1 MLESENI
8 LLRRFAASGDAE
20 AFSEIVQRHAGLV
33 YAACLRVLADRDRAA
48 DAVQETFLQLLRNA
62 ATITGSVPTWLHRVA
77 TRKAID
83 VVRRDS
89 SRKQREAK
97 YAADKPQQVTKWQD
111 LSRYVDEGLDELDE
125 QTRQILIQHFFQ
137 GRTTKD
143 IAAAQDIS
151 QPTASRRVE
160 SGVAQLREKL
170 RRRGILAGSAVLVAL
185 LGENAVQAAPA
196 IVLQE
201 LGKIALV
208 GSQAAAAAG
217 AGAAVSAS
225 SAGAKAAA
233 TGLLAGVKAKVVT
246 VAAVTVIGVGSV
258 ATYNHVTQSPEV
270 SPPAEQA
277 SVSQY
282 SRRPSRTP
290 PSPIQTQ
297 PVVRK
302 AQTAEEPDWSQWD
315 RQMWEQIFAEDAA
328 SAQPARP
335 TAATPRPDEGEAE
348 AATGGYYAG
357 GYGGMMMGG
366 YGGSAGASVGAKE
379 AQYVDVIVDTN
390 ESATTIYRYGYDGSV
405 RVYNVTPAESEE
417 SEEEAPERRD

>member
-8 LLRRFAASGDAE
+8 LLRRFAATGDAE
-20 AFSEIVQRHAGLV
+20 AFSEIVRRHAGLV

-48 DAVQETFLQLLRNA
+48 DAVQETFLQLLHNA

-83 VVRRDS
+83 VIRRDS
-89 SRKQREAK
+89 ARKHREAK
-97 YAADKPQQVTKWQD
+97 YAADKPFQVTKWQD
-111 LSRYVDEGLDELDE
+111 LSRYVDEGLDDLDE

-143 IAAAQDIS
+143 IAAGGDIS
-151 QPTASRRVE
+151 QPTVSRRIE
-160 SGVAQLREKL
+160 SGVAQLRGKL
-170 RRRGILAGSAVLVAL
+170 RKRGIIVGAAALIGL

-196 IVLQE
+196 IVLKE

-208 GSQAAAAAG
+208 GGQAAAATG

-233 TGLLAGVKAKVVT
+233 TGLLAGVKAKIIT
-246 VAAVTVIGVGSV
+246 AAAVTVVGVGSV
-258 ATYNHVTQSPEV
+258 ATYNHVTRPPEV
-270 SPPAEQA
+270 EQPPRGV

-290 PSPIQTQ
+290 PSLIQTQ

-315 RQMWEQIFAEDAA
+315 RQMWEQIFAEDT
-328 SAQPARP
+328 SAARP
-335 TAATPRPDEGEAE
+335 TGAVPGTSPSKEPKIIYPGVPTPGMSRGFGGGFIAGPADGEAE
-348 AATGGYYAG
+348 PNTPPGGFR
-357 GYGGMMMGG
+357 GYGGMGMMGG
-366 YGGSAGASVGAKE
+366 YGGAS
-379 AQYVDVIVDTN
+379 
-390 ESATTIYRYGYDGSV
+390 R
-405 RVYNVTPAESEE
+405 RAER
-417 SEEEAPERRD
+417 PEDPNSPDANSPENRP

>member
-8 LLRRFAASGDAE
+8 LLRRFAATGDAE

-97 YAADKPQQVTKWQD
+97 YAANKPLQVSKWQD
-111 LSRYVDEGLDELDE
+111 LSRHVDEGLDDLDE
-125 QTRQILIQHFFQ
+125 QTREVLIQHFFQ

-143 IAAAQDIS
+143 IAAAQNIS

-160 SGVAQLREKL
+160 SGVAQLRDKL
-170 RRRGILAGSAVLVAL
+170 RKKGILVGAAALVGL

-196 IVLQE
+196 VVLKE

-208 GSQAAAAAG
+208 GGQAAAATGIG
-217 AGAAVSAS
+217 ATVSAS

-246 VAAVTVIGVGSV
+246 AAAVTVIGVGSV
-258 ATYNHVTQSPEV
+258 ITYNHVTRPPEV
-270 SPPAEQA
+270 EQPAPGV

-282 SRRPSRTP
+282 SQRPSRTP
-290 PSPIQTQ
+290 PNPIQTQ

-328 SAQPARP
+328 SARPARP
-335 TAATPRPDEGEAE
+335 TAATPRPDEPEAE
-348 AATGGYYAG
+348 ATTGGYYMG
-357 GYGGMMMGG
+357 GG
-366 YGGSAGASVGAKE
+366 YGGSARAPAGAEE
-379 AQYVDVIVDTN
+379 APYVDVIVDTN
-390 ESATTIYRYGYDGSV
+390 ESAAIIHRYGYDGSV
-405 RVYNVTPAESEE
+405 RVYNVKPAESEE